1 MEQQTLQNQDVQ
13 TSINNENMKIYNAVK
28 VVPEDAQREI
38 KGGKLKGFTDIN
50 PMWRIQALTEQFG
63 PCGIGWK
70 APIVERWIDDGAGGE
85 KILNVK
91 IDLYIKHGDKWADPI
106 DGIGGSMLI
115 VKEKG
120 QLVSNDEA
128 YKMAYTDAISVA
140 CKSVGVGA
148 DVYYGKNKKDRSK
161 YDLNAEDD
169 DPETKT
175 DNRTKY
181 QIVKDLINGTS
192 IQFAEVEKWLT
203 IKNNGNKQINN
214 ISEELFN
221 ELIASL
227 KAKINEA
234 NTPNDGQQNQQ
245 KE

>member
-13 TSINNENMKIYNAVK
+13 TSNNNENMKIYNAVR
-28 VVPEDAQREI
+28 VVPQEAQREI
-38 KGGKLKGFTDIN
+38 TGGKLQGFTDIN
-50 PMWRIQALTEQFG
+50 PMWRIQTLTEQFG
-63 PCGIGWK
+63 PCGVGWRAEIIDTK
-70 APIVERWIDDGAGGE
+70 IDDGANGE
-85 KILNVK
+85 KIVTVK
-91 IDLYIKHGDKWADPI
+91 IHLHIKQDGFWSAPI

-115 VKEKG
+115 AIERGK
-120 QLVSNDEA
+120 LTSNDEA

-140 CKSVGVGA
+140 CKSIGIGA
-148 DVYYGKNKKDRSK
+148 DVYFGKDKKDRTK
-161 YDLNAEDD
+161 YDLNAGNDEN
-169 DPETKT
+169 KV